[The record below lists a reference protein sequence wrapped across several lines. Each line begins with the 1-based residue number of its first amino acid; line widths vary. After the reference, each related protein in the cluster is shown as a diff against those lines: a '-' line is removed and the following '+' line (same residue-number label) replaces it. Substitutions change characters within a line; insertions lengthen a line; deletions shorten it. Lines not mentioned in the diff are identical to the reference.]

1 MKVIVTGLDLSDAVL
16 KVVKAISSKNI
27 NPILE
32 GIKLS
37 VKGDEL
43 ILTATDTEISIE
55 KTIKATTFIE
65 GETVVPGKLF
75 AEFIKRLEDED
86 EIELSLEENQ
96 LKISYSSSV
105 GYIQT
110 LNVEEFPIINKE
122 IREKSF
128 TIKQKDF
135 KELIIKTIFAC
146 SQDEARPLL
155 KGCLLEI
162 EDDKISSVA
171 LDGFRL
177 AIYKKKIETS
187 TGDFKIIVSSRTLN
201 EIIRIIENESE
212 LITVI
217 VQKNVLMVEV
227 DGTVLISRLLEGDY
241 IDYKNIIK
249 DNFITTVNVN
259 KNQLLLAIERASV
272 LATDVKKIVK
282 LDVKENYMTISASSE
297 VGKTNEN
304 VVINLEGKDL
314 SIAFNSKFL
323 TDCIKVIEDEFINL
337 YFNTKINP
345 CVIKPNF
352 GDEYLYLILP
362 LRINV

>member
-1 MKVIVTGLDLSDAVL
+1 MKVVVNGADLSSAVL
-16 KVVKAISSKNI
+16 KVVKAISGKTT

-55 KTIKATTFIE
+55 KTIKASTFTE
-65 GETVVPGKLF
+65 GQTVVPGKLF
-75 AEFIKRLEDED
+75 AEFTKRLENED
-86 EIELSLEENQ
+86 EIELYQEDNQ
-96 LKISYSSSV
+96 LKISYSSSE
-105 GYIQT
+105 GYIST
-110 LNVEEFPIINKE
+110 LNPEEFPIINKE

-128 TIKQKDF
+128 TVKQKDF
-135 KELIIKTIFAC
+135 KELILKSSFAC

-162 EDDKISSVA
+162 EGDKISSVA

-177 AIYKKKIETS
+177 AIMRKKIEAS

-201 EIIRIIENESE
+201 EIVRILENDNDV
-212 LITVI
+212 LTVI
-217 VQKNVLMVEV
+217 VQKNVMMVEV
-227 DGTVLISRLLEGDY
+227 DGTVLVSRLLEGEY

-249 DNFITTVNVN
+249 DNFISVVRVN
-259 KNQLLLAIERASV
+259 KNQLLSAIDRASV
-272 LATDVKKIVK
+272 VATDAKKIVR
-282 LDVKENYMTISASSE
+282 LDIKENYMTVSASSE
-297 VGKTNEN
+297 VGKMSEN

-323 TDCIKVIEDEFINL
+323 TDCVKVIDDEFINL
-337 YFNTKINP
+337 HFNTKINP
-345 CVIKPNF
+345 CVIKPF
-352 GDEYLYLILP
+352 SGDDYLYLVLP
-362 LRINV
+362 LRINA